1 MRTPHTDKYDGGHDL
16 VEYATG
22 QGGDDKHEEVEVR
35 IINGNEAFNEAMIR
49 EPPRPWTWSTLQLY
63 CACFIGFFCATMN
76 GYDGS
81 LINNL
86 LANPAFLEFYQGEN
100 AGIWAGIVTSM
111 YQIGGVVSLPFVGP
125 SADTFGRRFG
135 MWLGC
140 LLIIVGTIIQGVAT
154 QKEGVKQFMGGR
166 FLLGFGVNIASAAG
180 PMYVVEVSHPA
191 YRGIVTAIFNCFWFT
206 GSIIAS
212 GVARGGA
219 NYSGNEG
226 WQLIIWIQLMFA
238 CIIFGAAYFLPES
251 PRWMY
256 VNNKQEQSK
265 DMLTKYHGDGNP
277 DSEWVKLQ
285 LNEYEEL
292 LEMDGADKRWWDYRA
307 LFKNRST
314 CYRLFC
320 NVAISIFGQ
329 WAGNAVLSYFMSKVL
344 ATIGITG
351 KIGQANV
358 ILINNCQ
365 QFCWALLG
373 ANLVDRIGR
382 RPLLL
387 FSNVG
392 CCFVWLAMTVST
404 AIYTMSIPSDPV
416 AAADAPIGTNSV
428 AGVVCLVFIFIFGAV
443 YSIGF
448 TPLQALYPVEVLSFE
463 MRAKGMGFSG
473 MAVAAAGMLNQ
484 FAWPVS
490 MDKIGWRTYIIFT
503 IWCGIQSIVIFF
515 WIPETKNRTLEEL
528 DEIFNSPNPVKA
540 SLAKKRLGFDAYG
553 EVVNIQEI

>member
-1 MRTPHTDKYDGGHDL
+1 MDFLDKYDEHYMVENIGPHSLDL
-16 VEYATG
+16 
-22 QGGDDKHEEVEVR
+22 QKHAEVEVK
-35 IINGNEAFNEAMIR
+35 IIRGNEAFNEAMIR
-49 EPPRPWTWSTLQLY
+49 EPPRPWTLSTIQLY
-63 CACFIGFFCATMN
+63 AACFIGFFCATMN

-86 LANPAFLEFYQGEN
+86 LANKSFLKYYHGEN

-125 SADTFGRRFG
+125 AADTFGRRFG
-135 MWLGC
+135 MWIGC
-140 LLIIVGTIIQGVAT
+140 ACIIVGTVIQGVAS
-154 QKEGVKQFMGGR
+154 QAEGVKQFMGGR

-191 YRGIVTAIFNCFWFT
+191 YRGIVTAIFNTFWFT

-219 NYSGNEG
+219 SLPGNTS
-226 WQLIIWIQLMFA
+226 WRLIIWIQLMFA

-251 PRWMY
+251 PRWLY
-256 VNNKQEQSK
+256 VNNKKDQSK
-265 DMLTKYHGDGNP
+265 AMLTKFHGEGNP
-277 DSEWVKLQ
+277 ESEWVKLQ

-307 LFKNRST
+307 LFKNKST

-320 NVAISIFGQ
+320 NVAVVVFGQ

-344 ATIGITG
+344 ETIGING
-351 KIGQANV
+351 EIGQANV

-387 FSNVG
+387 FSNAG
-392 CCFVWLAMTVST
+392 CCVVWLAMTVS
-404 AIYTMSIPSDPV
+404 AAAYQKSIPAATADNPKPV
-416 AAADAPIGTNSV
+416 GTNNV
-428 AGVVCLVFIFIFGAV
+428 AGTVCLVFIFIFGAV
-443 YSIGF
+443 YSVGF

-463 MRAKGMGFSG
+463 MRAKGMGFAG
-473 MAVAAAGMLNQ
+473 FATAAAGMLNQ

-490 MDKIGWRTYIIFT
+490 MDKIGWHTYIIFT
-503 IWCGIQSIVIFF
+503 VWCGIQTAVIYFF
-515 WIPETKNRTLEEL
+515 IPETKNRTLEEL
-528 DEIFNSPNPVKA
+528 DEIFTSSNPVKA
-540 SLAKKRLGFDAYG
+540 SIAKKRLGLDAYG
-553 EVVNIQEI
+553 DVVNIQDI

>member
-1 MRTPHTDKYDGGHDL
+1 
-16 VEYATG
+16 
-22 QGGDDKHEEVEVR
+22 
-35 IINGNEAFNEAMIR
+35 
-49 EPPRPWTWSTLQLY
+49 
-63 CACFIGFFCATMN
+63 
-76 GYDGS
+76 
-81 LINNL
+81 
-86 LANPAFLEFYQGEN
+86 
-100 AGIWAGIVTSM
+100 
-111 YQIGGVVSLPFVGP
+111 
-125 SADTFGRRFG
+125 
-135 MWLGC
+135 
-140 LLIIVGTIIQGVAT
+140 
-154 QKEGVKQFMGGR
+154 
-166 FLLGFGVNIASAAG
+166 
-180 PMYVVEVSHPA
+180 
-191 YRGIVTAIFNCFWFT
+191 
-206 GSIIAS
+206 
-212 GVARGGA
+212 
-219 NYSGNEG
+219 
-226 WQLIIWIQLMFA
+226 
-238 CIIFGAAYFLPES
+238 
-251 PRWMY
+251 
-256 VNNKQEQSK
+256 
-265 DMLTKYHGDGNP
+265 
-277 DSEWVKLQ
+277 
-285 LNEYEEL
+285 
-292 LEMDGADKRWWDYRA
+292 
-307 LFKNRST
+307 
-314 CYRLFC
+314 
-320 NVAISIFGQ
+320 
-329 WAGNAVLSYFMSKVL
+329 MSKVL

-473 MAVAAAGMLNQ
+473 MAVAAGRTLSLLLTIDPKKLLMTRTAGMLNQ

-515 WIPETKNRTLEEL
+515 WIPETKNRTVSHFPLPFHFL
-528 DEIFNSPNPVKA
+528 PSPSPPPSHLFVLWNIER
-540 SLAKKRLGFDAYG
+540 RL
-553 EVVNIQEI
+553 ISK

>member
-1 MRTPHTDKYDGGHDL
+1 MSDKALEHEV
-16 VEYATG
+16 VE
-22 QGGDDKHEEVEVR
+22 QHPLPLNDEKHSEVEAKVVK
-35 IINGNEAFNEAMIR
+35 GNEAFNEAMLK
-49 EPPRPWTWSTLQLY
+49 EPPKPFTIRTAQLY
-63 CACFIGFFCATMN
+63 AACFIGFFCATMN

-86 LANPAFLEFYQGEN
+86 LANDYFLAYYHGSD
-100 AGIWAGIVTSM
+100 AGIWAGIITSM

-125 SADTFGRRFG
+125 AADTFGRRFG
-135 MWLGC
+135 MWIGC
-140 LLIIVGTIIQGVAT
+140 LCIILGTIIQGVAT
-154 QKEGVKQFMGGR
+154 QANGTKQFMGGR

-191 YRGIVTAIFNCFWFT
+191 YRGVVTAIFNCFWFT

-212 GVARGGA
+212 GVARGGL
-219 NYSGNEG
+219 NIGGNTS
-226 WQLIIWIQLMFA
+226 WRLVIWIQLMFSS
-238 CIIFGAAYFLPES
+238 IIFLCAYFLPES
-251 PRWMY
+251 PRWLY
-256 VNNKQEQSK
+256 VNNKQAASK
-265 DMLTKYHGDGNP
+265 AMLTKFHGDGNP

-285 LNEYEEL
+285 LHEYDEL
-292 LEMDGADKRWWDYRA
+292 LEMDGADKRWWDYSA
-307 LFKNRST
+307 LFKNKST

-320 NVAISIFGQ
+320 NCAITIFGQ

-344 ATIGITG
+344 DTIGIHSVNG
-351 KIGQANV
+351 KANI

-365 QFCWALLG
+365 QFLWALFG
-373 ANLVDRIGR
+373 AALVDRVGR

-392 CCFVWLAMTVST
+392 CCLIWLAMTVS
-404 AIYTMSIPSDPV
+404 AALYQQSIPAGSDT
-416 AAADAPIGTNSV
+416 GTNTA
-428 AGVVCLVFIFIFGAV
+428 AGTACLAFIFIFGAV

-473 MAVAAAGMLNQ
+473 FCVAAAGMLNQ

-490 MDKIGWRTYIIFT
+490 MDKIGWHTYIIFT
-503 IWCGIQSIVIFF
+503 IWCAIQATVIYL

-528 DEIFNSPNPVKA
+528 DEIFNSKNPVKT
-540 SLAKKRLGFDAYG
+540 SIAKKRLGFDAYG
-553 EVVNIQEI
+553 EVVNVQEV